1 MSQGRLRHNAPMYLP
16 KHFEETRIGV
26 LHHLIRAHP
35 LGTLV
40 TLGPDGPEA
49 NHLPFEVDP
58 EPAPFGT
65 LRAHVARANPLWRE
79 ISRDGRALAIF
90 QGAQAYISPSWYPSK
105 REGGKVVPTWNYA
118 VVHAYGTLRAIED
131 RAWLRAFVERLTE
144 RHEKGRREPWKLA
157 DAPADFIEQMLGA
170 IVGIELTVTR
180 LTGKWKTSQNR
191 PAADRAGVVEGLLAE
206 GGEAAAAM
214 AELVRRVGTT

>member
-1 MSQGRLRHNAPMYLP
+1 MYLP
-16 KHFEETRIGV
+16 GHFEETRIEV
-26 LHHLIRAHP
+26 LHDLIRAHP
-35 LGTLV
+35 LGALV

-49 NHLPFEVDP
+49 NHIPFEIDP

-65 LRAHVARANPLWRE
+65 LRAHVARANPLWKA
-79 ISRDGRALAIF
+79 IAADGRALAIF
-90 QGAQAYISPSWYPSK
+90 QGAQAYVSPSWYPSK

-131 RAWLRAFVERLTE
+131 RTWLRALVERLTD
-144 RHEKGRREPWKLA
+144 RHEARRAAPWKVS
-157 DAPADFIEQMLGA
+157 DAPAGFVEQMLGA

-191 PAADRAGVVEGLLAE
+191 PAADRAGVVEGLLAD

-214 AELVRRVGTT
+214 AELVRRTVER